1 VKLNKEIRMTF
12 NQMTKN
18 GIKGDSKAK
27 PSLDIPSNQIINQE
41 KAELEKLDMG
51 EQDQVRETDRIWVA

>member
-1 VKLNKEIRMTF
+1 MTF